1 MTKFDLAKSMISL
14 IDDYEK
20 TGNKRMTTESFLL
33 WLNDKTIVAGQS
45 RSANLDK
52 EQSTAFSEWR
62 ISYFVWMMS
71 KYAKTY
77 VKRALQNSPLVGL
90 DDFGFLI
97 SLCYEGSKTKTELIQ
112 QNINEV
118 SSGMEIIK
126 RLEKNDLIKSGR
138 DANDKRAIRLTATA
152 KGQKTLAEAMKEMYK
167 ASNIIAGNLD
177 NMERLQLLTILNKL
191 HLFHQPI
198 FLNEN
203 KTDLEEIQGKYLREN
218 RI

>member
-1 MTKFDLAKSMISL
+1 MTKFDLAKSMFSL
-14 IDDYEK
+14 IEDYEK
-20 TGNKRMTTESFLL
+20 AGNEIMTTEAFMF
-33 WLNDKTIVAGQS
+33 WLTENAINEGKS
-45 RSANLDK
+45 ESANLDK
-52 EQSTAFSEWR
+52 EKSNAFSEWR
-62 ISYFVWMMS
+62 ISYFVWLMS

-112 QNINEV
+112 QNIMEV

-126 RLEKNDLIKSGR
+126 RLEKKGLIKSFR
-138 DANDKRAIRLTATA
+138 DENDKRAIRLAATA
-152 KGQKTLAEAMKEMYK
+152 KGQSVLAEAMKEMFK

-177 NMERLQLLTILNKL
+177 STERVQLLSILNKL
-191 HLFHQPI
+191 HLFHNPI

-203 KTDLEEIQGKYLREN
+203 KTELVEIQEKYL
-218 RI
+218 IV